1 MSQTSTTVEV
11 RILDKEYLV
20 ACPQEEQEALLRAA
34 RHLDTKMRE
43 IRSSGK
49 VFGTER
55 IAVMAALNITHE
67 LLVRDTMSHA
77 TSNLLRAMD
86 NRLDEALGESSRSE
100 EHTSELQSRPHL
112 VCRLLLEKKKIT
124 TKQTQTKFTVCG
136 EQRLLHRWFMHDERD
151 VW

>member
-1 MSQTSTTVEV
+1 MSQTPTTVEV

-67 LLVRDTMSHA
+67 LLERDTMSDA
-77 TSNLLRAMD
+77 TSSILRAMD
-86 NRLDEALGESSRSE
+86 NRLDEALREPSGN
-100 EHTSELQSRPHL
+100 
-112 VCRLLLEKKKIT
+112 
-124 TKQTQTKFTVCG
+124 
-136 EQRLLHRWFMHDERD
+136 
-151 VW
+151 